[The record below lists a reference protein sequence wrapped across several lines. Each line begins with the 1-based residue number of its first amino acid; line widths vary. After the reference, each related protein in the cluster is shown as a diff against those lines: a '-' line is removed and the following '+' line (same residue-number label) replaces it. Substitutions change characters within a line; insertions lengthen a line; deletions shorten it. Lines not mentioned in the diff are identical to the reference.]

1 MSSAKL
7 ALSAG
12 IAALALSAC
21 GSTAK
26 PVAGTLKAIATTNK
40 GLDDPRQRH
49 IVCLQQDHIPVR
61 RIQSTLVGQILPGM
75 QIGSPPSGPTVT
87 FEPTPGDAQGVQIHG
102 QAQGAE
108 VIGSALLYPNR
119 ASGALLQTVE
129 DCVAQGVSG

>member
-26 PVAGTLKAIATTNK
+26 PVAGTLNAIVTTHR
-40 GLDDPRQRH
+40 GLDDPRQKH
-49 IVCLQQDHIPVR
+49 IVCLQQDHISVR
-61 RIQSTLVGQILPGM
+61 RMQSTLAGQILPGM
-75 QIGSPPSGPTVT
+75 QIGSLPSGPTVT

-108 VIGSALLYPNR
+108 VIGSALLYPNQ
-119 ASGALLQTVE
+119 ASGALLQKVE